1 MDLVKP
7 PAGSPAAPAP
17 RYPNMVIFPRAL
29 REAIP
34 EYGDRALVFDAVTG
48 ATDNIPAAIAGL
60 TGASRFAIAPRAQ
73 AKFVVH
79 ETGRLDGQYA
89 IWMDLDTETMRALGR
104 FLCDLADRA
113 ESQQQ

>member
-7 PAGSPAAPAP
+7 PGGSLTAPPSA
-17 RYPNMVIFPRAL
+17 YPNMVIFPRAL

-48 ATDNIPAAIAGL
+48 AKENLPAAIAGL

-79 ETGRLDGQYA
+79 ETGKLDGQYA

-104 FLCDLADRA
+104 FLMDLADQA
-113 ESQQQ
+113 ETAQQ